1 MQFTERELTVAV
13 DEVARSMYAA
23 TRRPWKRGESAD
35 AWEALPRVE
44 KYNRRAAVGESLIP
58 SLLALPERPAVGE
71 RPTFSSEEYAAAAE
85 AGSRALLEQRSPGG
99 WDTMPERKRRRLV
112 KASAALLRAAVQAMP
127 VRQDPD
133 APVVPDHL

>member
-1 MQFTERELTVAV
+1 MQFTEREMTVAV

-23 TRRPWKRGESAD
+23 TRPPWKRGETGD

-44 KYNRRAAVGESLIP
+44 RYNRRAAVGETLIP
-58 SLLALPERPAVGE
+58 SLLALPERPTVGE
-71 RPTFSSEEYAAAAE
+71 RPTFSGEEYDAAAE
-85 AGSRALLEQRSPGG
+85 AGSRALLEQRSPGT
-99 WDTMPERKRRRLV
+99 WDTMSDRKRRRVV